1 MIDPFQE
8 RYGPRM
14 GGLLY
19 IPALLGDIFWSAA
32 ILNALGATISVII
45 NVHRVPSI
53 ISSACVAVF
62 YTLIGGLYSVTYTDI
77 IQLSCIFI
85 GLVREHWLR
94 ACHADEAYNN
104 ETTVHY
110 CHIARVIWLCA
121 CLRWLDRGAGVTRVR
136 LACSL
141 FCKQTCAKCQTSS
154 QASISLVQKGQLST
168 WLQSTLFLGPLSW
181 LLIWSGTGTCRRAP
195 TPQPRNQ
202 GKGPGYEVG
211 P

>member
-1 MIDPFQE
+1 MRNREYFTMIDPFQE

-85 GLVREHWLR
+85 GLVREHWQRPAMLMR
-94 ACHADEAYNN
+94 PNN
-104 ETTVHY
+104 TETAVHY
-110 CHIARVIWLCA
+110 CHVARVLWLCA
-121 CLRWLDRGAGVTRVR
+121 CLRWLDRGTGVTRVH

-141 FCKQTCAKCQTSS
+141 FCMQTCAKCQTSS
-154 QASISLVQKGQLST
+154 HPSK
-168 WLQSTLFLGPLSW
+168 
-181 LLIWSGTGTCRRAP
+181 
-195 TPQPRNQ
+195 
-202 GKGPGYEVG
+202 
-211 P
+211 